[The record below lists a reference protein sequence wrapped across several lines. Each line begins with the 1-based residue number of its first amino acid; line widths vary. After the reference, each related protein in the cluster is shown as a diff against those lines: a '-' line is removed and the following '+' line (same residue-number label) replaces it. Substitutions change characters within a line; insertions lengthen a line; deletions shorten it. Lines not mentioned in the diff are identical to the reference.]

1 MKLKEIDMRKI
12 LVISTICVLFLSAG
26 IVYGAPIH
34 DAAQKGDYNTVERLL
49 KSGVPVDTKN
59 NFGKTPLFITCD
71 YPTGTIGV
79 ARLLLKWGANP
90 NIVDSQGS
98 NPTDAAK
105 FNGKTEM
112 LNLLMKHGGKYHRKA
127 PWNP

>member
-1 MKLKEIDMRKI
+1 MRKFLAI
-12 LVISTICVLFLSAG
+12 ITLFAVFLSAG
-26 IVYGAPIH
+26 VVYGDPIH

-49 KSGVPVDTKN
+49 KSGVPVDTKDN
-59 NFGKTPLFITCD
+59 LGRTSLYITCE

-79 ARLLLKWGANP
+79 AGLLLKWGANP
-90 NIVDSQGS
+90 NIVISQWQ

-105 FNGKTEM
+105 FNGKTDM
-112 LNLLMKHGGKYHRKA
+112 LKLLMKHGGKFHRKA